1 MKPSDFLSDEL
12 DQIFCMLDILEVMH
26 ERLSQGQDVNLDDL
40 MNFHLINRNELTLLV
55 SSKEY
60 VIPYGTCKLTTKG
73 YLQKIVEKPK
83 FDFFVNIGLYVL
95 NPNLI
100 KLIPKNKS
108 LDMTDFIKLL
118 KKRKNMD
125 LEGLLKE

>member
-1 MKPSDFLSDEL
+1 MD
-12 DQIFCMLDILEVMH
+12 
-26 ERLSQGQDVNLDDL
+26 
-40 MNFHLINRNELTLLV
+40 RNELTLLV

-118 KKRKNMD
+118 KKRKKQIGVYPID
-125 LEGLLKE
+125 EGSWIDVGQWSEYHKAVDRLI